1 MPRTA
6 IRSRRPLTS
15 LTREIILAL
24 ILKCVLLYAL
34 WWAFFSHAPDK
45 RVIADTVAEHLLAE
59 HLAGTHTDLPTP
71 PRSPSHD

>member
-1 MPRTA
+1 MPKPA
-6 IRSRRPLTS
+6 IRSRFVRTS
-15 LTREIILAL
+15 LTREIIVAL

-45 RVIADTVAEHLLAE
+45 RVIADTVAEHLTGAPS
-59 HLAGTHTDLPTP
+59 DSPTP

>member
-6 IRSRRPLTS
+6 IQSRFARTS
-15 LTREIILAL
+15 LTREITFAL

-45 RVIADTVAEHLLAE
+45 RVIADTVAEHLT
-59 HLAGTHTDLPTP
+59 GTPYDSPTP
-71 PRSPSHD
+71 PRSSSHD